1 MDYSGPKDMNK
12 QLANSLEAPGNP
24 EGSSVTRTSPEPEPS
39 SATPSQPPRIAK
51 SASNGIQT
59 FLSEEAK
66 SYESERTKVGICSAR
81 APLDAAS
88 RQDSIEA
95 HALQTIPPTGDPGP
109 GPGNAQH
116 CRIPALRG
124 ASVGEEESGS
134 SGKGTLER
142 NSTQAAGW
150 INMSQSTVVLGTDGI
165 TSVLPG
171 SVTTTSTPVED
182 DEGDEN
188 KARGNWSSKLDFI
201 LSMVG
206 YAVGLGNVWRFP
218 YLAFQNGGGAFLI
231 PYLMMLALAG
241 LPIFFLEVSLGQ
253 FASQGPVSVW
263 KAIPALQGCGIAMLI
278 ISVLIAI
285 YYNVIICYTLF
296 YLFASFVSVLPWASC
311 NNPWNTPDCKDKTK
325 LLLDSCFVGDHPKI
339 QIKNSTFCMT
349 AYPNLTMVNFT
360 SQANKTFV
368 SGSEEYFKYFVLKIS
383 AGIEYPGEIRW
394 PLVVCLFLAWVI
406 VYASL
411 AKGIKTSGKVVY
423 FTATFPYVVLVILLI
438 RGVTL
443 PGAGAGIWYFI
454 TPKWEKLTDATVW
467 KDAATQI
474 FFSLSAAWGGLI
486 TLSSYNKFHNNCYRD
501 TLIVTCTNSA
511 TSIFAGFV
519 IFSVIGFMANERK
532 VNIENVADQGPGI
545 AFVVYPEAL
554 TRLPLSPFWAIIF
567 FLMLL
572 TLGLDTMFATIETI
586 VTSISDE
593 FPKYLR
599 THKPVFTLGCCVC
612 FFIMGFPM
620 ITQGGIYMFQ
630 LVDTYAAS
638 YALVIIAIFELVGIS
653 YVYGLQRFCEDIEM
667 MIGFQPNIFWK
678 VCWAFVTP
686 TILTFILCFS
696 FYQWEPMTYGS
707 YRYPNWS
714 MVLGWL
720 MLACSVIWIP
730 IMFVI
735 KMHLAPGKFIERLKL
750 VCSPQ
755 PDWGPFLARH
765 RGERYKNMIDPL
777 GTSSLGLKL
786 PVKDFEL
793 GTQC

>member
-1 MDYSGPKDMNK
+1 MSK
-12 QLANSLEAPGNP
+12 QPANSLEAAVVLGHH
-24 EGSSVTRTSPEPEPS
+24 EGSCAPRTSPEQDLPAA
-39 SATPSQPPRIAK
+39 SATPPSVPR
-51 SASNGIQT
+51 SASTGAQT
-59 FLSEEAK
+59 FQALDPRACEAERLGLGACPRPRPPAPSAALRDLSETHGAQ
-66 SYESERTKVGICSAR
+66 A
-81 APLDAAS
+81 APSGGA
-88 RQDSIEA
+88 
-95 HALQTIPPTGDPGP
+95 
-109 GPGNAQH
+109 GPGNAMH
-116 CRIPALRG
+116 CKIPALRG
-124 ASVGEEESGS
+124 PEEDADVSV
-134 SGKGTLER
+134 GKGTLER
-142 NSTQAAGW
+142 NNTPAVGW
-150 INMSQSTVVLGTDGI
+150 VNMSQSTVVLGTDGI

-171 SVTTTSTPVED
+171 SVATTAAQED
-182 DEGDEN
+182 EQGDEN

-296 YLFASFVSVLPWASC
+296 YLFASFVAVLPWGSC
-311 NNPWNTPDCKDKTK
+311 NNPWNTPDCKDKTR
-325 LLLDSCFVGDHPKI
+325 LLLDSCVITDHPKI

-349 AYPNLTMVNFT
+349 AYPNLTMINFT

-394 PLVVCLFLAWVI
+394 PLAFCLFLAWVI

-411 AKGIKTSGKVVY
+411 AKGIKSSGKVVY

-443 PGAGAGIWYFI
+443 PGAGDGIWYFI

-599 THKPVFTLGCCVC
+599 THKPVFTLGCCIC
-612 FFIMGFPM
+612 FFVMGFPM

-653 YVYGLQRFCEDIEM
+653 YVYGK
-667 MIGFQPNIFWK
+667 G
-678 VCWAFVTP
+678 
-686 TILTFILCFS
+686 TILPAAVVKLSVDRQVSILYNEEFILCFS

-735 KMHLAPGKFIERLKL
+735 KMHLAPGRFIERLKL

-755 PDWGPFLARH
+755 PDWGPFLAKH

-777 GTSSLGLKL
+777 GTSSLGLKM
-786 PVKDFEL
+786 PVKDLEL